1 MKEITIRK
9 MLFIWFSI
17 EIAIGV
23 IDLSI
28 FKGDINSN
36 ILYLISSILIIL
48 ILLKSGNVNKN
59 LIVERI
65 DDFKGKFKFR
75 EIILVVITQILL
87 SIALSSILLAIV
99 YNFDSQK
106 AVELANESPIQ
117 IDNYFDLIIGGIAIS
132 LIGPILEEIIFRR
145 IIFTRLSKRG
155 GILLGAIIS
164 SIVFGSLH
172 IDLAMSGAMMFGFT
186 CCIIYRKY
194 NNILISMSI
203 HIINNSI
210 LYIVIIISFII
221 SCKEGSVNNYISAND
236 IRNDFIIGV
245 VLLIIS
251 GTLFVRF
258 IYKNRMYLKRED
270 EIALNL

>member
-9 MLFIWFSI
+9 MLLIWFSI

-36 ILYLISSILIIL
+36 ILYLISSTLIIL

-59 LIVERI
+59 LILERI
-65 DDFKGKFKFR
+65 GDFRGKFKFK
-75 EIILVVITQILL
+75 EIILVVITQVLL
-87 SIALSSILLAIV
+87 SIALSNIV
-99 YNFDSQK
+99 LVIIYNFDPQK
-106 AVELANESPIQ
+106 AVELVNESPIQ
-117 IDNYFDLIIGGIAIS
+117 INNYFDLIIGGVAIS

-145 IIFTRLSKRG
+145 IIFTRLSKRLG
-155 GILLGAIIS
+155 VLLGAIIS

-186 CCIIYRKY
+186 CCILYKKY
-194 NNILISMSI
+194 NNILISMSM

-210 LYIVIIISFII
+210 AYILIIIGFII
-221 SCKEGSVNNYISAND
+221 SGKEDSVNNYISAND

-258 IYKNRMYLKRED
+258 IYKNRMYLKRE
-270 EIALNL
+270 EKIALNL